1 MKYTGEFYNEG
12 ADKTNKKPIEVKEE
26 IMKKALSLLLA
37 SVMLLTCL
45 AACGNSSTPPRWK
58 VRSPSGIRLPKG
70 PGWRP
75 SRRPPTSLWP
85 TTPA

>member
-45 AACGNSSTPPRWK
+45 AACGNSSTP
-58 VRSPSGIRLPKG
+58 SGN
-70 PGWRP
+70 
-75 SRRPPTSLWP
+75 SDTPPATAQTGGAP
-85 TTPA
+85 ETG